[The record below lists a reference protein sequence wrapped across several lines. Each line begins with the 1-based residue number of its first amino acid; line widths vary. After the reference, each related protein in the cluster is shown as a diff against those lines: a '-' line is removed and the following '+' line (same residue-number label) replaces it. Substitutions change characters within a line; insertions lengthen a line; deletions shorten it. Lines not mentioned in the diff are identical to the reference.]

1 MSWEA
6 AGAIGEIVGA
16 LAVVATLAYL
26 ATQIRQSNRSA
37 RIAARLETTRQYTDF
52 IDGLLVNPG
61 LAQVFRRG
69 SAGEALDDSDEEIFR
84 RLMSKCFWYFSA
96 HHFQYSQDA
105 LTETDWH
112 QSRMLIARISS
123 RPGVKAWWGENK
135 ADFSPQF
142 VAFMDSEIF
151 DAGRAG

>member
-1 MSWEA
+1 MNWEA

-52 IDGLLVNPG
+52 IDGLLVNPE
-61 LAQVFRRG
+61 LARAFRQG
-69 SAGEALDDSDEEIFR
+69 SAGETLNESDDEVFR

-96 HHFQYSQDA
+96 HHFQYSLNA

-123 RPGVKAWWGENK
+123 RPGVEAWWGENK
-135 ADFSPQF
+135 QDFSPQF
-142 VAFMDSEIF
+142 VAFMDSDIF
-151 DAGRAG
+151 GAGEKT